1 MRAVQRAGLKLSMG
15 KYLVRP
21 ASSKIPSGSSMNME
35 LTRRDLS
42 GRLVEIS
49 GYGPSALLTM
59 AGRLV
64 LEAQLEGEAVAWITT
79 MESSFYPPDMEKA
92 GVDLGAMAVVRCPEV
107 RCAAKAVDR
116 LARSGA
122 FGLLILDLGGVMD
135 LPLPLQTRLAG
146 LARTYDIALV
156 FLTEKSEEAPSVSSL
171 VSIRLMAERSSL
183 DGVLFLCKA
192 YALKDKMRGPGWSKE
207 VACHGPPGLC

>member
-1 MRAVQRAGLKLSMG
+1 MRAVQRVGLKLNMG
-15 KYLVRP
+15 KYLVRLTP
-21 ASSKIPSGSSMNME
+21 SKTPSGSSINME

-49 GYGPSALLTM
+49 GYGPTALLTM

-64 LEAQLEGEAVAWITT
+64 LEAQLEGEVVAWITT
-79 MESSFYPPDMEKA
+79 GESSFYPPDMEEV
-92 GVDLGAMAVVRCPEV
+92 GVDLGAMAVVRCSEV
-107 RCAAKAVDR
+107 RSAARAVDR

-122 FGLLILDLGGVMD
+122 FGLLILDLGNVID

-146 LARTYDIALV
+146 LARAHDIALV
-156 FLTEKSEEAPSVSSL
+156 FLTEKSQEAPSVSSL
-171 VSIRLMAERSSL
+171 VSVRLTAERSSL
-183 DGVLFLCKA
+183 DGVLFSCRA
-192 YALKDKMRGPGWSKE
+192 YAIKDKIRGPGWSKE

>member
-21 ASSKIPSGSSMNME
+21 ATSKIPSGTSMNMGFA
-35 LTRRDLS
+35 LRDLA
-42 GRLVEIS
+42 GRLVEVS
-49 GYGPSALLTM
+49 GYGPTAVLTM
-59 AGRLV
+59 AARLV

-79 MESSFYPPDMEKA
+79 VESSFYPPDMEKA
-92 GVDLGAMAVVRCPEV
+92 GVDLEAMAVIRCPDV
-107 RCAAKAVDR
+107 RSAARAVDR

-122 FGLLILDLGGVMD
+122 FGLLILDLGSVGD

-146 LARTYDIALV
+146 LARTHDIALV
-156 FLTEKSEEAPSVSSL
+156 FLTEKSQEAPSVSSL
-171 VSIRLMAERSSL
+171 VSVRLVAERSSL
-183 DGVLFLCKA
+183 DGVLFSCRA
-192 YALKDKMRGPGWSKE
+192 YAIKDKARGPGWGKE